1 MPTTPC
7 TSSKHK
13 ALSSSTNQSVSGQVA
28 LKPADLNRS
37 GIIRESS
44 KHATEHNK
52 LQSDALELRSWD
64 ESNTLVTKQTLSGLT
79 EPDPFGFLKQPFTA
93 KRPSFYIN
101 PIPAQTKQTKQR
113 KQPSETHKQKPA
125 GGKRTATDETNITG
139 KIKHNHRD
147 ESATKPTTTCIAR
160 TTSLTHEPC
169 DGRTKKARR
178 RRLNHGGRRE
188 NSNQAKGS
196 LRSG

>member
-44 KHATEHNK
+44 KYATKHNK

-79 EPDPFGFLKQPFTA
+79 EPDPFGFLNHQSPNQSLIKTEA
-93 KRPSFYIN
+93 KT
-101 PIPAQTKQTKQR
+101 QTKLPKPKTTATRQR
-113 KQPSETHKQKPA
+113 SQQHENTTSYPTT
-125 GGKRTATDETNITG
+125 RTA
-139 KIKHNHRD
+139 
-147 ESATKPTTTCIAR
+147 PTTDQ
-160 TTSLTHEPC
+160 H
-169 DGRTKKARR
+169 
-178 RRLNHGGRRE
+178 
-188 NSNQAKGS
+188 
-196 LRSG
+196 RSSVG